1 LHFTEALEM
10 IIELQKMD
18 SGLDDLE
25 KIQKNARLE
34 IASLEGGIAGAK
46 ARLQEGK
53 KAQEDLAKER
63 KTLEIEAGSLETKI
77 KKYQSQESEVKS
89 NEQFLALKHET
100 EKAKEDKG
108 KAEEKVLELMF
119 REDEQKKKVQ
129 GLALE
134 LEQAEKKLAGDRKVL
149 ETKISDGEKAAADK
163 RVERKAKLAQVPE
176 DLATGYES
184 LRNHGKKIAVAQVLE
199 DQTCSGCKM
208 QVPPQILNEIKK
220 GMGIQ
225 RCDCGRYLYVKN

>member
-1 LHFTEALEM
+1 MHFSEALELM
-10 IIELQKMD
+10 IELQRMD
-18 SGLDDLE
+18 SGLDELE
-25 KIQKNARLE
+25 KIQKVARQE
-34 IASLEGGIAGAK
+34 IAALEGGLSGAK
-46 ARLQEGK
+46 ARLQDGK

-119 REDEQKKKVQ
+119 REDEGKKKVQ
-129 GLALE
+129 E
-134 LEQAEKKLAGDRKVL
+134 LSGELGQVEKKLAEDRKVL
-149 ETKISDGEKAAADK
+149 ETKIADCEKAAAEK
-163 RVERKAKLAQVPE
+163 RVERKAKLAEVPQ
-176 DLATGYES
+176 DLGASYES

-208 QVPPQILNEIKK
+208 KVPPQVLNEIKK
-220 GMGIQ
+220 AMAIQ
-225 RCDCGRYLYVKN
+225 HCDCGRYLYVKA